1 MNAIIC
7 EMCNGNDFVKQ
18 DGMFVCQSCGTKYTV
33 EEAKKLMV
41 EGTVKIDYS
50 DELKKLYQAA
60 RNARETGDDES
71 ALKHYEQISAKD
83 PNSWEALFFLVVLRT
98 SNITNGEIS
107 SAAASIS
114 NCLPKVFELI
124 QEYAESED
132 EKKAALDIVTSECY
146 NAASWLT
153 GASENYYKSL
163 TKGNGMMALTG
174 IGGMISSATSTTN
187 ALNEN
192 LNRCAN
198 IANIM
203 CYCGNF
209 IEETFDMND
218 QDYKEFAVWSWK
230 MMLQFN
236 AEYKERHRGNLY
248 SNETLTSYSN
258 AISKYDSSYEVIEN
272 QSGGGCYV
280 ATAVYGSYDCPQVWT
295 LRRYRDTKL
304 AKTWYGRAFIK
315 TYYAISPTLVK
326 WFGNTEWFKKM
337 WIGRLD
343 KMVNKLQTEGFES
356 TPYED
361 TNW

>member
-1 MNAIIC
+1 
-7 EMCNGNDFVKQ
+7 
-18 DGMFVCQSCGTKYTV
+18 
-33 EEAKKLMV
+33 
-41 EGTVKIDYS
+41 
-50 DELKKLYQAA
+50 
-60 RNARETGDDES
+60 
-71 ALKHYEQISAKD
+71 
-83 PNSWEALFFLVVLRT
+83 
-98 SNITNGEIS
+98 
-107 SAAASIS
+107 
-114 NCLPKVFELI
+114 
-124 QEYAESED
+124 
-132 EKKAALDIVTSECY
+132 
-146 NAASWLT
+146 
-153 GASENYYKSL
+153 
-163 TKGNGMMALTG
+163 
-174 IGGMISSATSTTN
+174 
-187 ALNEN
+187 
-192 LNRCAN
+192 
-198 IANIM
+198 
-203 CYCGNF
+203 
-209 IEETFDMND
+209 MND